1 MYFMSVSRKV
11 KECSKKFYASR
22 KIEGCFNGVLS
33 GFQRVQWV
41 FEGSFQGVSK
51 ILQESF
57 KSVSRRMKGMELDS
71 RRLCLPV
78 GGVSQ

>member
-33 GFQRVQWV
+33 GFQRCLTE
-41 FEGSFQGVSK
+41 FNGCLREVSK
-51 ILQESF
+51 AFQRFCKRVLRVFQ
-57 KSVSRRMKGMELDS
+57 RG
-71 RRLCLPV
+71 
-78 GGVSQ
+78 